1 MNDRL
6 AANYLITLPSQNDP
20 NRIFDFRES
29 GRSLD
34 VPVPETEALAD
45 PRALRR
51 CASGAAIREAEA
63 IVV

>member
-1 MNDRL
+1 MHQ
-6 AANYLITLPSQNDP
+6 PSVARSPTPGRDP

-34 VPVPETEALAD
+34 VLVPETEALAD

-51 CASGAAIREAEA
+51 CASGVAIREAEA